1 MEQFSD
7 FERSEAR
14 RAIESA
20 LHKSEKALLKLKQG
34 SFSHTL
40 TARGVA
46 AYQIALELLQPETEA
61 KENEAASAQ
70 KHTQQELDDAIQ
82 FFDSTIGRVEKIL
95 PKFTEGTPQHT
106 LAVRRIRAFEIAEA
120 LIHSQNSQ

>member
-40 TARGVA
+40 TARGIA

-61 KENEAASAQ
+61 KGNEPASAHN
-70 KHTQQELDDAIQ
+70 HTPHELDDAIR
-82 FFDSTIGRVEKIL
+82 FFASTIARVEKIL
-95 PKFTEGTPQHT
+95 PKFAEGTPQHT

-120 LIHSQNSQ
+120 LIRSQNSQ